1 MGSGQN
7 LPIAGI
13 LLAAVSFLAMLLSGV
28 DAVIGLAVLT
38 VWVGSLLVA
47 AGRPPEPPK
56 TKVKQRVTLD
66 SIRDLIENFSTPL
79 LITERSTIAIA
90 NRAARKMLGPHVV
103 GQDARVALRQPEAA
117 ALLNENRQ
125 GEAIV
130 RGLVRRGDIWQIN
143 RQAIDDRLAMLEFI
157 NQTAEADI
165 SRAHTDFVANASHE
179 LRTPLAAVL
188 GYVETLQEGDG
199 ALDTPTTQKFLG
211 IIEREAQRMHALVS
225 DLMSLS
231 RVEAEKHDLPTERID
246 LRSLV
251 ERAARD
257 AAGSHRSDRLQLELH
272 AEPCVLGDRQQLEQV
287 VRNLVDNALKYGAA
301 DTPVTVTLDLGQA
314 DQARIAVVDQGEGIA
329 PEQIPH
335 LTRRFYR
342 TDPGRSRASGGTGLG
357 LAIVKHIVE
366 RHRGRL
372 DITSELGKGTRA
384 VVRIPLAEE
393 EADTAIIA
401 PQPAGRHPAPGANAT
416 NVTVVSYNYNMGP
429 PWMCG
434 RLAGAASAYS
444 NSRTPN
450 GKNRSIRC
458 RRSR

>member
-7 LPIAGI
+7 IPTAGI
-13 LLAAVSFLAMLLSGV
+13 SLAAVTFVALLMLGT
-28 DAVIGLAVLT
+28 DIVIAIAVLT

-56 TKVKQRVTLD
+56 AKIKQRLTLA
-66 SIRDLIENFSTPL
+66 SIRDLIENSSIPL
-79 LITERSTIAIA
+79 VITERGTIALA
-90 NRAARKMLGPHVV
+90 NDAARKMLGPHII
-103 GQDARVALRQPEAA
+103 GQDARVALRQPEAVS
-117 ALLNENRQ
+117 LLGGNQQ

-143 RQAIDDRLAMLEFI
+143 RQTLDDRLAMLEFI

-179 LRTPLAAVL
+179 LRTPLAAIL

-199 ALDTPTTQKFLG
+199 TLDTPTARKFLG
-211 IIEREAQRMHALVS
+211 IIEREAQRLHALVS

-246 LRSLV
+246 LASLV

-257 AAGSHRSDRLQLELH
+257 AAGSNRIERLHLDI
-272 AEPCVLGDRQQLEQV
+272 ATEPTVLGDRQQLEQV

-301 DTPVTVTLDLGQA
+301 DAPVDVSLDLAQG
-314 DQARIAVVDQGEGIA
+314 DLARVAVSDRGEGIA

-372 DITSELGKGTRA
+372 DITSQLGQGTRV
-384 VVRIPLAEE
+384 VVRLPLAKAGTET
-393 EADTAIIA
+393 DSDGDMVPTDLQDGTAEGSETE
-401 PQPAGRHPAPGANAT
+401 QL
-416 NVTVVSYNYNMGP
+416 S
-429 PWMCG
+429 
-434 RLAGAASAYS
+434 
-444 NSRTPN
+444 
-450 GKNRSIRC
+450 
-458 RRSR
+458 

>member
-1 MGSGQN
+1 MGSSQN
-7 LPIAGI
+7 IPVAGI
-13 LLAAVSFLAMLLSGV
+13 SLAVVTFLALLMLGTDFVIALS
-28 DAVIGLAVLT
+28 VLT

-47 AGRPPEPPK
+47 AGRPPDPPK
-56 TKVKQRVTLD
+56 AKKKQPLTLE
-66 SIRDLIENFSTPL
+66 SISDLIENSSFPL
-79 LITERSTIAIA
+79 VITDRSTVALA
-90 NRAARKMLGPHVV
+90 NHAARKLLGQHVI
-103 GQDARVALRQPEAA
+103 GQDTRVALRNPQAVK
-117 ALLNENRQ
+117 LLGDTRQ
-125 GEAIV
+125 NEAIV

-143 RQAIDDRLAMLEFI
+143 RQMIDDRLAILEFI

-179 LRTPLAAVL
+179 LRTPLAAIL

-199 ALDTPTTQKFLG
+199 TIDTPTARKFLG
-211 IIEREAQRMHALVS
+211 IIEREAQRLHALVS

-246 LRSLV
+246 LAPLV

-257 AAGSHRSDRLQLELH
+257 AAGLSRIDRLALEITTQ
-272 AEPCVLGDRQQLEQV
+272 PIVTGDRQQLEQV

-301 DTPVTVTLDLGQA
+301 DRPVAVTLDLTQNEL
-314 DQARIAVVDQGEGIA
+314 ARITVTDEGEGIA

-372 DITSELGKGTRA
+372 DITSALGKGTSV
-384 VVRIPLAEE
+384 VVRLPIAQEGLSAAAEPYSDQTVPLS
-393 EADTAIIA
+393 
-401 PQPAGRHPAPGANAT
+401 H
-416 NVTVVSYNYNMGP
+416 
-429 PWMCG
+429 
-434 RLAGAASAYS
+434 
-444 NSRTPN
+444 
-450 GKNRSIRC
+450 
-458 RRSR
+458 

>member
-7 LPIAGI
+7 IPIAGI
-13 LLAAVSFLAMLLSGV
+13 LLAAVTFLVMLLSGV
-28 DAVIGLAVLT
+28 DPITGLSVLT

-56 TKVKQRVTLD
+56 TKVKQRITLD
-66 SIRDLIENFSTPL
+66 SIRDLIENSSTPL
-79 LITERSTIAIA
+79 LITERSIIAIA
-90 NRAARKMLGPHVV
+90 NRSARKMLGPHVV
-103 GQDARVALRQPEAA
+103 GQDARVALRQPGAVS
-117 ALLNENRQ
+117 LLNENRP

-179 LRTPLAAVL
+179 LRTPLAAIL

-199 ALDTPTTQKFLG
+199 NLGTSTAQKFLG

-231 RVEAEKHDLPTERID
+231 RVEAEKHDIPTERID
-246 LRSLV
+246 LLSLV

-257 AAGSHRSDRLQLELH
+257 ATGSNRIERLRLEIG
-272 AEPCVLGDRQQLEQV
+272 AQPTVLGDRQQLEQV

-301 DTPVTVTLDLGQA
+301 DTPVTVVLDLMQA
-314 DQARIAVVDQGEGIA
+314 DQARITVIDQGDGIA
-329 PEQIPH
+329 PEQLPH

-384 VVRIPLAEE
+384 VVRLPLAEPE
-393 EADTAIIA
+393 PEPESMVILPLQKHDSEASHEQET
-401 PQPAGRHPAPGANAT
+401 QQL
-416 NVTVVSYNYNMGP
+416 S
-429 PWMCG
+429 
-434 RLAGAASAYS
+434 
-444 NSRTPN
+444 
-450 GKNRSIRC
+450 
-458 RRSR
+458 